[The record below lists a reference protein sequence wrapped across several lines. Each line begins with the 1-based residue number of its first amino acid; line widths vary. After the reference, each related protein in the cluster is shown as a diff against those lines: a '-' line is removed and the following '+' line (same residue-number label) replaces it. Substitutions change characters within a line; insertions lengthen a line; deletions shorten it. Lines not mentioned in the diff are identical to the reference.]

1 LRVET
6 TTNFLDDTVR
16 QVGGVHVQTTRLMD
30 AGVDP
35 HLYQAKASDLD
46 AMRGADAVFAVGL
59 YLEAS
64 LEHTLR
70 DVSGKPVLF
79 AGEQIP
85 RDQLLNPPP
94 GAAPEEEHDPHVW
107 FDPRLW
113 AHVVDAVAEQLIEL
127 DPDNAGDY
135 SEQAERFRGE
145 VLALADEISAT
156 LEQIPPDRRT
166 LVTSHDA
173 FRYFGRAFDLD
184 VVAIQGISTEQEAA
198 TADVARVADAV
209 ADSGVRSVFV
219 ESSVSDQTLRA
230 VVAAVAH
237 RGGEVEIGGELHTDS
252 ARDART
258 PEGTYLGMLR
268 ANADTLVAGLS

>member
-1 LRVET
+1 
-6 TTNFLDDTVR
+6 
-16 QVGGVHVQTTRLMD
+16 
-30 AGVDP
+30 
-35 HLYQAKASDLD
+35 
-46 AMRGADAVFAVGL
+46 MRGADAVFAVGL

-70 DVSGKPVLF
+70 DVSGGKPVLF

-230 VVAAVAH
+230 VVAAVAD
-237 RGGEVEIGGELHTDS
+237 RGGEVEIGGELHSDS
-252 ARDART
+252 AGDDGT